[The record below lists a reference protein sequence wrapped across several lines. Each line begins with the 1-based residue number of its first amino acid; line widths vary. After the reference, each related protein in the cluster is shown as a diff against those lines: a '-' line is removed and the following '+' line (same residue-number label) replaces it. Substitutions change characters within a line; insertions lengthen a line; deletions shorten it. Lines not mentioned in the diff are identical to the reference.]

1 MLSEKEV
8 DRLFDM
14 GFDCS
19 QIVLGEFAERFG
31 MRKEDAYRI
40 AGCFGIGMAQD
51 GVCGALSGGM
61 MALGLAF
68 GNDAPGDLAKKDAL
82 FKKRDLLV
90 GEFKRR
96 NGNVN
101 CPDLLGQRIHTLEEL
116 MMTRSSGI
124 YRNCPKY
131 CVDVIEIVDHLLDH

>member
-1 MLSEKEV
+1 MLNEKDV

-19 QIVLGEFAERFG
+19 QIVFGEFAERFG
-31 MRKEDAYRI
+31 MKKEDAYRI

-61 MALGLAF
+61 MALGFAF
-68 GNDAPGDLAKKDAL
+68 GNDTPDDLAKKDAL
-82 FKKRDLLV
+82 FKKRDELV
-90 GEFKRR
+90 SEFKKR
-96 NGNVN
+96 NGAVD

-116 MMTRSSGI
+116 MMTRLSGI

-131 CVDVIEIVDHLLDH
+131 CVDVIDIITDMLDH

>member
-1 MLSEKEV
+1 MLSENDV
-8 DRLFDM
+8 NRLFDM

-19 QIVLGEFAERFG
+19 QIVFGEFAERFG
-31 MRKEDAYRI
+31 MKKEDAYRI

-61 MALGLAF
+61 MALGFAF
-68 GNDAPGDLAKKDAL
+68 GNDTPGDLAKKDAL
-82 FKKRDLLV
+82 FRMRDELID
-90 GEFKRR
+90 EFKRR
-96 NGNVN
+96 NTSVD

-116 MMTRSSGI
+116 MMTRATGI

-131 CVDVIEIVDHLLDH
+131 CVDVIEIVESMLDH